1 MCFDAAMIARERRLL
16 AEVSRWYAVIAMLAI
31 IFGLSSIPNVAEPRT
46 YTLPYDKVAHFGE
59 YAVLGF
65 ALAGSLRR
73 DASRWLPVAVLLV
86 VAIAVAAAYGASDEF
101 HQRFVHGRDPD
112 VHDWFADVIGSTAG
126 TIASVAL
133 VRGRELRRE
142 RSVTQSTAKTRS

>member
-1 MCFDAAMIARERRLL
+1 MCFDAAMIARGRRMLIG
-16 AEVSRWYAVIAMLAI
+16 VSRWYAVIAMLAI

-59 YAVLGF
+59 YSVLAF

-73 DASRWLPVAVLLV
+73 DASRWVAVLLV
-86 VAIAVAAAYGASDEF
+86 LSVAAAALYGASDEF

-126 TIASVAL
+126 TIASAAL
-133 VRGRELRRE
+133 VRGRELRRMG
-142 RSVTQSTAKTRS
+142 